1 MRITGGNDKQG
12 FPMKQGILTNGRVRL
27 LLKKGHTCYR
37 ARRDGERKRK
47 SVRGCIVDG
56 NFAVL
61 AMAIVKKGEVDIP
74 GLTDNTIPRRLG
86 PKRASKIRKLFNLT
100 KDDNVCQYVIKR
112 PLPAKE
118 GKKPQFKAPKVQ
130 RLVTP
135 IMLQRKRQRLA
146 VKRKRAEKNRQ
157 AAAEYAKILAQRQ
170 KEAKE
175 AKEMRRKRS
184 ASLRESRNSVKSS

>member
-1 MRITGGNDKQG
+1 MG
-12 FPMKQGILTNGRVRL
+12 
-27 LLKKGHTCYR
+27 
-37 ARRDGERKRK
+37 
-47 SVRGCIVDG
+47 
-56 NFAVL
+56 
-61 AMAIVKKGEVDIP
+61 
-74 GLTDNTIPRRLG
+74 IPRRLG
-86 PKRASKIRKLFNLT
+86 PKRATKIRKLFNLT

-157 AAAEYAKILAQRQ
+157 AAAEYAKILAQ
-170 KEAKE
+170 AK
-175 AKEMRRKRS
+175 RKPKRP
-184 ASLRESRNSVKSS
+184 RK